1 MYPVGVKK
9 QFDRIGRIRV
19 LLVGRSNAGKTTLL
33 QCVYS
38 ATKLP
43 EVFNTNGERRGYHDI
58 QNELI
63 FRSSPGIIFHDSRG
77 FEAGSEDEVML
88 VKNFIILK
96 TCGIVPVIVILT
108 KADAMQLEAFSQ
120 LRDEGF
126 TLKEARTR
134 AKTLATQLMIDVKT
148 KIESQLGMYK
158 YPPKDYVSLAGM
170 NKHNAD
176 CDSLL
181 RCTAN
186 ALDEIGLQKLV
197 VSTQHANVE
206 HKIEFTVK

>member
-1 MYPVGVKK
+1 
-9 QFDRIGRIRV
+9 
-19 LLVGRSNAGKTTLL
+19 
-33 QCVYS
+33 
-38 ATKLP
+38 
-43 EVFNTNGERRGYHDI
+43 
-58 QNELI
+58 
-63 FRSSPGIIFHDSRG
+63 
-77 FEAGSEDEVML
+77 
-88 VKNFIILK
+88 
-96 TCGIVPVIVILT
+96 
-108 KADAMQLEAFSQ
+108 MQLEAFSQ

-206 HKIEFTVK
+206 HKIEFTVKFMIKAVHNVSYNKKYLELGIVGWMPYTKLVSNVIPLTFC

>member
-1 MYPVGVKK
+1 MTKMDAATDQSPEQMHPMYPVGVKK

-43 EVFNTNGERRGYHDI
+43 EVFNTNGERIDSMMVQGSLERGYHDI

-88 VKNFIILK
+88 VKNFIVEC
-96 TCGIVPVIVILT
+96 TT
-108 KADAMQLEAFSQ
+108 TMQAEKKIHAIWYCIPGT
-120 LRDEGF
+120 DEF
-126 TLKEARTR
+126 
-134 AKTLATQLMIDVKT
+134 
-148 KIESQLGMYK
+148 
-158 YPPKDYVSLAGM
+158 
-170 NKHNAD
+170 
-176 CDSLL
+176 
-181 RCTAN
+181 
-186 ALDEIGLQKLV
+186 
-197 VSTQHANVE
+197 
-206 HKIEFTVK
+206 